1 MAAQKR
7 KTSKMFK
14 VKKRDGRIVPFKKER
29 LSTGIFKAAESV
41 GGEDRKRADEIADE
55 VIKRLKKK
63 YSDKE
68 RCV

>member
-41 GGEDRKRADEIADE
+41 GGEE
-55 VIKRLKKK
+55 
-63 YSDKE
+63 
-68 RCV
+68 